1 MEISHKVKD
10 YATTIALA
18 AIPVVIAYQAEIGKY
33 IPVEYALLFTIGM
46 GILSQLAGN
55 ARVKEA
61 YQDTSAGIDTAQA
74 KAQEY
79 QDMIAKLQSEIDE
92 RQALV
97 DAVITPS
104 TPIEEP
110 VDGQ

>member
-1 MEISHKVKD
+1 MDMAKIKD
-10 YATTIALA
+10 YATTVALA
-18 AIPVVIAYQAEIGKY
+18 AIPVIVAYQAEIGKY
-33 IPVEYALLFTIGM
+33 VPVEYALVFTIGV
-46 GILSQLAGN
+46 GILSQLMTN

-61 YQDTSAGIDTAQA
+61 YEDTSAGVDVAQA

-79 QDMIAKLQSEIDE
+79 LDMIAKLQAEIDE

-97 DAVITPS
+97 DQVTGIREMVEA
-104 TPIEEP
+104 P

>member
-1 MEISHKVKD
+1 
-10 YATTIALA
+10 
-18 AIPVVIAYQAEIGKY
+18 
-33 IPVEYALLFTIGM
+33 
-46 GILSQLAGN
+46 
-55 ARVKEA
+55 
-61 YQDTSAGIDTAQA
+61 
-74 KAQEY
+74 
-79 QDMIAKLQSEIDE
+79 MIAKLQSEIDE